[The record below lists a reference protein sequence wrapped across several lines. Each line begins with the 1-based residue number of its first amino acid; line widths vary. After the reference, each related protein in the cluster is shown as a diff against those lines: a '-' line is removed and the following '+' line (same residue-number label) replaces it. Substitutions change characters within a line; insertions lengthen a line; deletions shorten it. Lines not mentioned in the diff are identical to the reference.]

1 MPRLLFLFF
10 LTVFFGSQSI
20 CAEEKKGKIEVIAKH
35 LQSSKTTVRA
45 IDEVIVYYEDSV
57 IKASSAFYDKQT
69 KKLILDGQVEMIGYE
84 GTKTQT
90 NHLEIQTDTKEVH
103 FQTLFFVTEND
114 IWLYADKA
122 SKKEGNYTLG
132 QSIFSSCDMNDP
144 VWKMV
149 FSRSLYDSEAK
160 YMKIYDAKVY
170 LWDIPVFYSP
180 YLGFS
185 THKERSSGLLF
196 PLFGYSS
203 EEGFVYEQPI
213 FWAISSSMD
222 FEINPQ
228 MRTNRSK
235 GIYGTLRFADSNN
248 SFGQLRTGYFRDNDE
263 NQLEHYGAEFLYDS
277 SSFFDS
283 SLPQGLKDGLY
294 VNATYLNDID
304 YLNLQKTHLEH
315 FGLLPLQESR
325 LNYFLYN
332 DDHYAGIN
340 GKYFIDTRNES
351 NANTLQ
357 VLPSLQWHKYLNHF
371 VWNNLTYSVDAHINH
386 FYRKEG
392 VTLKQAETKM
402 PLEWTNSF
410 FDGFVNLS
418 LSEEFYY
425 SKFFFGNGSYEYD
438 KFEYYSNTH
447 KVKFF
452 SDLTKSYT
460 DFIHV
465 LQPSFGYVKPG
476 NEHQD
481 PTYFEWLTEAQKML
495 FEADLPEE
503 YYDLS
508 LGQYFYDA
516 QMKLIFFQRLS
527 QKYYTNREYKFADIS
542 NEMQYNWKNW
552 QFYNDIVYSYEFNKI
567 RESSSLILMA
577 EDEYHLSIG
586 HSFRQKLPDDIIDI
600 AVANDI
606 NFDFRYDINKRVAVN
621 GGITYNIDNASNT
634 QWRAGASY
642 NRDCWNVAT
651 FIGEEVTPRP
661 TGYTKDNI
669 FYVQFNFKPFGGIGS
684 GELEK
689 ERLK

>member
-1 MPRLLFLFF
+1 MPRLFFLFF
-10 LTVFFGSQSI
+10 LTVFFGSQWI
-20 CAEEKKGKIEVIAKH
+20 YAEEKKNKIEVIAKH
-35 LQSSKTTVRA
+35 LQTSKTTVRA
-45 IDEVIVYYEDSV
+45 TDEVIVYYEDSV

-69 KKLILDGQVEMIGYE
+69 KTLILDGQVEMIGYE
-84 GTKTQT
+84 GAKTQT

-114 IWLYADKA
+114 IWLFADKA

-149 FSRSLYDSEAK
+149 FSHSVYDSEAK
-160 YMKIYDAKVY
+160 YMKVYGAKVY

-203 EEGFVYEQPI
+203 EEGLVYEQPI
-213 FWAISSSMD
+213 FWAISSSVD

-228 MRTNRSK
+228 IRTNRSK
-235 GIYGTLRFADSNN
+235 GIYGTLRFVDSNN
-248 SFGQLRTGYFRDNDE
+248 SFGQLRTGYFKDNDE

-283 SLPQGLKDGLY
+283 SLPQEFKDGLY

-332 DDHYAGIN
+332 EDYYAGIN

-351 NANTLQ
+351 NVNTLQ
-357 VLPSLQWHKYLNHF
+357 ILPSLQWHKYLNHF

-392 VTLKQAETKM
+392 VTLKQAETKI

-410 FDGFVNLS
+410 LDGFVNLS
-418 LSEEFYY
+418 LGEEFYY

-438 KFEYYSNTH
+438 KFEYYSNSH

-460 DFIHV
+460 EFIHV

-476 NEHQD
+476 SEHQD
-481 PTYFEWLTEAQKML
+481 PADFKWLTEAQKTL
-495 FEADLPEE
+495 FETDLPEE

-516 QMKLIFFQRLS
+516 QMKLVFFQRLS
-527 QKYYTNREYKFADIS
+527 QKYYVNRDYKFADIS

-567 RESSSLILMA
+567 RESSSLIFMA

-600 AVANDI
+600 TVANDI

-621 GGITYNIDNASNT
+621 GGITYNMDNTSST

-642 NRDCWNVAT
+642 SRDCWNIAT
-651 FIGEEVTPRP
+651 FVGEEVTPRP

-669 FYVQFNFKPFGGIGS
+669 FYVQFNFKPFGGIGT
-684 GELEK
+684 GELER